1 MKKISYYFL
10 EIFARFWALWGLLT
24 FVSTFLIILIPSL
37 LTGIVK
43 GAKGQYLFIKV
54 SKIWM
59 SVWLTLIGC
68 SIKIK
73 GKEHFKK
80 GETYILTFNHNTFL
94 DVPLS
99 CPFIPGPNKTI
110 AKKSMSKIP
119 LFGLFYKKG
128 SVLVDR
134 KDDKSRR
141 SSYEYMKKVL
151 AQKIYMCIY
160 PEGSRNRT
168 KELLKPFYEGAFK
181 LAVETKTEI
190 IPSLLFNTGKA
201 MPVNKFFYL
210 LPAKLE
216 MHFLAPVKISEG
228 VTYSSLKEIV
238 FTQMK
243 DFFVKNSG

>member
-1 MKKISYYFL
+1 MFKKIQYYSI
-10 EIFARFWALWGLLT
+10 EVFARIWAFWGLLT
-24 FVSTFLIILIPSL
+24 FASTFFIIIIPAL
-37 LTGIVK
+37 LTGFVK
-43 GAKGQYLFIKV
+43 GAKGQYLFILV
-54 SKIWM
+54 SRVWM

-68 SIKIK
+68 RFIVK

-80 GETYILTFNHNTFL
+80 NKTYILTFNHNTFL

-119 LFGLFYKKG
+119 LFGLFYKRG

-134 KDDKSRR
+134 SDDRSRR

-151 AQKIYMCIY
+151 AQNIYMCIY

-168 KELLKPFYEGAFK
+168 NDLLKPFYDGAFK

-210 LPAKLE
+210 LPKKLE
-216 MHFLAPVKISEG
+216 MHFLEPVSAENILSKD
-228 VTYSSLKEIV
+228 LKEKV
-238 FTQMK
+238 FNIMLNYYK
-243 DFFVKNSG
+243 SNL

>member
-1 MKKISYYFL
+1 MKKIKFYFL
-10 EIFARFWALWGLLT
+10 EVFARVWAAWGLLT
-24 FVSTFLIILIPSL
+24 FVSTFLIIIIPAL
-37 LTGIVK
+37 LTGFVK

-59 SVWLTLIGC
+59 TVWLTLVGC
-68 SIKIK
+68 TIKIK
-73 GKEHFKK
+73 GKENFKEGK
-80 GETYILTFNHNTFL
+80 TYVLTFNHNTFL

-119 LFGLFYKKG
+119 LFGAFYKRG

-134 KDDKSRR
+134 SDDRSRR

-151 AQKIYMCIY
+151 AQNIYMCIY

-168 KELLKPFYEGAFK
+168 KELLKPFYDGAFK

-210 LPAKLE
+210 LPQHLE
-216 MHFLAPVKISEG
+216 MHFLKPISPENL
-228 VTYSSLKEIV
+228 TSKELNAKVYAI
-238 FTQMK
+238 MLNYY
-243 DFFVKNSG
+243 KNNL

>member
-1 MKKISYYFL
+1 MKKIKFYFL
-10 EIFARFWALWGLLT
+10 EIFARIWAAWGLLI
-24 FVSTFLIILIPSL
+24 FVSTFLIIIIPAL
-37 LTGIVK
+37 LTGFVK

-54 SKIWM
+54 SKFWM
-59 SVWLTLIGC
+59 TVWLTLIGC
-68 SIKIK
+68 TIKIK

-80 GETYILTFNHNTFL
+80 GKTYILTFNHNTFL

-119 LFGLFYKKG
+119 LFGLFYKRG

-134 KDDKSRR
+134 KDDRSRR

-151 AQKIYMCIY
+151 AQNIYMCIY

-168 KELLKPFYEGAFK
+168 KELLKPFYDGAFK
-181 LAVETKTEI
+181 LAVETKTDI

-201 MPVNKFFYL
+201 MPVNKIFYL
-210 LPAKLE
+210 LPQRLE
-216 MHFLAPVKISEG
+216 MHFLESVSSENI
-228 VTYSSLKEIV
+228 TSKELNEKVYNI
-238 FTQMK
+238 MLNYY
-243 DFFVKNSG
+243 KNNL

>member
-1 MKKISYYFL
+1 MKKIKFYFL
-10 EIFARFWALWGLLT
+10 EIFARIWAAWGLLT
-24 FVSTFLIILIPSL
+24 FVSTFLIIIIPAL
-37 LTGIVK
+37 LTGFVN

-59 SVWLTLIGC
+59 TVWLTLIGC
-68 SIKIK
+68 TIKVK

-80 GETYILTFNHNTFL
+80 GKTYILTFNHNTFL

-119 LFGLFYKKG
+119 LFGLFYKRG

-134 KDDKSRR
+134 KDDRSRR

-151 AQKIYMCIY
+151 AQNIYMCIY

-168 KELLKPFYEGAFK
+168 KELLKPFYDGAFK
-181 LAVETKTEI
+181 LAVETKTDI

-210 LPAKLE
+210 LPQRLE
-216 MHFLAPVKISEG
+216 MHFLEPVSSENITSKELNEK
-228 VTYSSLKEIV
+228 VYSIMLNYY
-238 FTQMK
+238 
-243 DFFVKNSG
+243 KNNL

>member
-1 MKKISYYFL
+1 MKKINFYFL
-10 EIFARFWALWGLLT
+10 EVFARVWAAWGLLT
-24 FVSTFLIILIPSL
+24 FVSTFLIIIIPAL
-37 LTGIVK
+37 LTGFVK

-59 SVWLTLIGC
+59 TVWLTLVGC
-68 SIKIK
+68 TIKIK
-73 GKEHFKK
+73 GKENFKEGK
-80 GETYILTFNHNTFL
+80 TYVLTFNHNTFL

-119 LFGLFYKKG
+119 LFGAFYKRG

-134 KDDKSRR
+134 SDDRSRR

-151 AQKIYMCIY
+151 AQNIYMCIY

-168 KELLKPFYEGAFK
+168 KELLKPFYDGAFK

-210 LPAKLE
+210 LPHGLE
-216 MHFLAPVKISEG
+216 MHFLKPVSPENL
-228 VTYSSLKEIV
+228 TSKELNAKVYDI
-238 FTQMK
+238 MLNYY
-243 DFFVKNSG
+243 KNNM

>member
-1 MKKISYYFL
+1 MKKIKFYFL
-10 EIFARFWALWGLLT
+10 EIFARIWAAWGLLT
-24 FVSTFLIILIPSL
+24 FVSTFLIIIIPAL
-37 LTGIVK
+37 LTGFVK

-54 SKIWM
+54 SKFWM
-59 SVWLTLIGC
+59 TVWLTLIGC
-68 SIKIK
+68 TIKIK

-80 GETYILTFNHNTFL
+80 GKTYILTFNHNTFL

-119 LFGLFYKKG
+119 LFGLFYKRG

-134 KDDKSRR
+134 KDDRSRR

-151 AQKIYMCIY
+151 AQNIYMCIY

-168 KELLKPFYEGAFK
+168 KELLKPFYDGAFK
-181 LAVETKTEI
+181 LAVETKTDI

-201 MPVNKFFYL
+201 MPVNKIFYL
-210 LPAKLE
+210 LPQRLE
-216 MHFLAPVKISEG
+216 MHFLESVSSENI
-228 VTYSSLKEIV
+228 TSKELNEKVYNI
-238 FTQMK
+238 MLNYY
-243 DFFVKNSG
+243 KNNL

>member
-216 MHFLAPVKISEG
+216 MHFLEPVSSENI
-228 VTYSSLKEIV
+228 TSSELKEKI
-238 FTQMK
+238 FEIMLNYY
-243 DFFVKNSG
+243 KNNL

>member
-24 FVSTFLIILIPSL
+24 FVCTFLIILIPSL

-119 LFGLFYKKG
+119 LFGLFYKRG

-134 KDDKSRR
+134 NDDRSRR

-168 KELLKPFYEGAFK
+168 KELLKPFYDGAFK

-216 MHFLAPVKISEG
+216 MHFLEPVSSENI
-228 VTYSSLKEIV
+228 TSSELKEKI
-238 FTQMK
+238 FEIMLNYY
-243 DFFVKNSG
+243 KNNL

>member
-216 MHFLAPVKISEG
+216 MHFLEPVSPKNLTS
-228 VTYSSLKEIV
+228 KELNAKVYDI
-238 FTQMK
+238 MLNYY
-243 DFFVKNSG
+243 KNNL

>member
-1 MKKISYYFL
+1 MKKIKFYFL
-10 EIFARFWALWGLLT
+10 EIFARIWAAWGLLT
-24 FVSTFLIILIPSL
+24 FVTTFLIIIIPAL
-37 LTGIVK
+37 LTGFVK

-54 SKIWM
+54 SKFWM
-59 SVWLTLIGC
+59 TVWLTLIGC
-68 SIKIK
+68 TIKIK

-80 GETYILTFNHNTFL
+80 GKTYILTFNHNTFL

-119 LFGLFYKKG
+119 LFGLFYKRG

-134 KDDKSRR
+134 KDDRSRR

-151 AQKIYMCIY
+151 AQNIYMCIY

-168 KELLKPFYEGAFK
+168 KELLKPFYDGAFK
-181 LAVETKTEI
+181 LAVETKTDI

-201 MPVNKFFYL
+201 MPVNKIFYL
-210 LPAKLE
+210 LPQRLE
-216 MHFLAPVKISEG
+216 MHFLESVSSENITSKELNEK
-228 VTYSSLKEIV
+228 VYSIMLNYY
-238 FTQMK
+238 
-243 DFFVKNSG
+243 KNNL

>member
-1 MKKISYYFL
+1 MMKKIKIYFL
-10 EIFARFWALWGLLT
+10 EVFARVWAAWGLLT
-24 FVSTFLIILIPSL
+24 FVSTFLIIIIPAL
-37 LTGIVK
+37 LTGFVK

-59 SVWLTLIGC
+59 TVWLTLVGC
-68 SIKIK
+68 TIKIK
-73 GKEHFKK
+73 GKENFKK
-80 GETYILTFNHNTFL
+80 GKTYILTFNHNTFL

-119 LFGLFYKKG
+119 LFGLFYKRG

-134 KDDKSRR
+134 KDDRSRR

-151 AQKIYMCIY
+151 AQNIYMCIY

-168 KELLKPFYEGAFK
+168 KELLKPFYDGAFK

-201 MPVNKFFYL
+201 MPINKFFYL
-210 LPAKLE
+210 LPHRLE
-216 MHFLAPVKISEG
+216 MHFLEPVSPKNLTS
-228 VTYSSLKEIV
+228 KELNAKVYDI
-238 FTQMK
+238 MLNYY
-243 DFFVKNSG
+243 KNNL

>member
-1 MKKISYYFL
+1 MKQIKFYFL
-10 EIFARFWALWGLLT
+10 EIFARIWAAWGLLT
-24 FVSTFLIILIPSL
+24 FVSTFLIIIIPAL
-37 LTGIVK
+37 LTGFVK

-59 SVWLTLIGC
+59 TVWLTLIGC
-68 SIKIK
+68 TIKVK

-80 GETYILTFNHNTFL
+80 GKTYILTFNHNTFL

-119 LFGLFYKKG
+119 LFGLFYKRG

-134 KDDKSRR
+134 KDDRSRR
-141 SSYEYMKKVL
+141 LSYEYMKKVL
-151 AQKIYMCIY
+151 AQNIYMCIY

-168 KELLKPFYEGAFK
+168 KELLKPFYDGAFK
-181 LAVETKTEI
+181 LAVETKTNI

-210 LPAKLE
+210 LPQRLE
-216 MHFLAPVKISEG
+216 MHFLEPVSSENITSKELNEK
-228 VTYSSLKEIV
+228 VYSIMLNYY
-238 FTQMK
+238 
-243 DFFVKNSG
+243 KNNL